1 MQNFSAIVL
10 GATGATGK
18 ELLISL
24 LNDSDYNSVV
34 VFSRETPKE
43 RHKKLKTHLIDF
55 SKIESYKEL
64 IQGDILFS
72 CLGTTLNA
80 AGSKDKQFQVDYTYQ
95 YKFAKL
101 ASENGVKTYSLVSSV
116 GAKSNSPFFYLR
128 MKGQLEESIKKLE
141 FEIIQIF
148 QPPSLIRQEE
158 LLRAGEKITIRIL
171 KGLNSIGFMKSQKPL
186 SVSVLAKKMI
196 IEAKK
201 HQVIKVKTFK
211 NQEIFNLM

>member
-1 MQNFSAIVL
+1 
-10 GATGATGK
+10 
-18 ELLISL
+18 
-24 LNDSDYNSVV
+24 
-34 VFSRETPKE
+34 
-43 RHKKLKTHLIDF
+43 
-55 SKIESYKEL
+55 
-64 IQGDILFS
+64 
-72 CLGTTLNA
+72 
-80 AGSKDKQFQVDYTYQ
+80 
-95 YKFAKL
+95 
-101 ASENGVKTYSLVSSV
+101 
-116 GAKSNSPFFYLR
+116 

-158 LLRAGEKITIRIL
+158 LLRVGEKITIRIL